1 MVVIKMNA
9 LKDAYTR
16 ITFKAIKNEG
26 TVMIYCCYDLDS
38 ICSAKIMT
46 VGGFDPENDER
57 RRSEVQDCACDWLHG
72 SGEAVRRP
80 GECGERRQS

>member
-46 VGGFDPENDER
+46 VIGFEQENDER
-57 RRSEVQDCACDWLHG
+57 RRSAVQDSACYWLHG
-72 SGEAVRRP
+72 FGEAVRRP
-80 GECGERRQS
+80 GERGERRQG

>member
-38 ICSAKIMT
+38 ICSAKIIT
-46 VGGFDPENDER
+46 VPRFDPENDECR
-57 RRSEVQDCACDWLHG
+57 RRPVQNRARYWLH
-72 SGEAVRRP
+72 RP
-80 GECGERRQS
+80 GAALQGPGKRRERKIR